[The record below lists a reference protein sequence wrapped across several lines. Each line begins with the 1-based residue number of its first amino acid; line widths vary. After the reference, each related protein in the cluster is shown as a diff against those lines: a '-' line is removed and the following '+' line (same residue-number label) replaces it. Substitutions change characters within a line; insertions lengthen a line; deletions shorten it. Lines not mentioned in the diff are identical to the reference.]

1 MSSFRE
7 IREIGIV
14 LFEEGVLTED
24 EFMLFYSYYHS
35 VNPEFPYSNYSPFCL
50 DELNEDECLAEFRVR
65 KHDLNLLRE
74 VLQIPNEVKCP
85 QRTPCPGLAA
95 LCILLNHLAYLC
107 RYFDMIQRFG
117 RPVPELCMISNQIID
132 LIFDIHG
139 QRIMQWNPLVLS
151 PDNLQIY
158 AEAIHEKGAP
168 LENCFGFIDGTI
180 RPICRPGQH
189 QRLIY
194 HGHKTN
200 SLVEISVRCI
210 TKRDHCAHIWS
221 SW

>member
-1 MSSFRE
+1 M
-7 IREIGIV
+7 
-14 LFEEGVLTED
+14 
-24 EFMLFYSYYHS
+24 
-35 VNPEFPYSNYSPFCL
+35 
-50 DELNEDECLAEFRVR
+50 NEDECLAEFRVR
-65 KHDLNLLRE
+65 KHDLNVLRE

-85 QRTPCPGLAA
+85 QRTPCPGLEA
-95 LCILLNHLAYLC
+95 LCILLNRLAYPC

-132 LIFDIHG
+132 LIFDMHG

-189 QRLIY
+189 QRLVY
-194 HGHKTN
+194 NGPQKD

-210 TKRDHCAHIWS
+210 TKRDYCAHIWS
-221 SW
+221 SWQVVKRIKKINEGNLEI